1 MIFTYFGIVLFLT
14 WEWDKFIKERP
25 VKQAIRPNQAG
36 TYGIPYAC
44 VRSRHPEQL
53 LPMVQLDNADNN
65 VESQETLSGTSGP
78 KAVQSCGKLLKNP
91 QNCKNPI

>member
-36 TYGIPYAC
+36 KHGIPSL
-44 VRSRHPEQL
+44 V
-53 LPMVQLDNADNN
+53 
-65 VESQETLSGTSGP
+65 SGRGI
-78 KAVQSCGKLLKNP
+78 QSSYCPGFN
-91 QNCKNPI
+91 

>member
-44 VRSRHPEQL
+44 VRSRHPE
-53 LPMVQLDNADNN
+53 
-65 VESQETLSGTSGP
+65 
-78 KAVQSCGKLLKNP
+78 
-91 QNCKNPI
+91 